1 MNSKLRLAAALPL
14 LVLAGMSCNARTERT
29 EGTVLLT
36 VSTFDQLPA
45 SVSVSNGPTQLGTVT
60 LRSVAKDPTGTTSSL
75 QDIQIRSYEVRY
87 ARRDTGTRL
96 PQPLVESLFGNVSVN
111 STAAFNNLVFL
122 RTAQLTSPPLSDLS
136 NFGTDQQTGSRVIP
150 LRVTMRFFGRTLS
163 GTDIVSDA
171 VSFDVEVVP

>member
-1 MNSKLRLAAALPL
+1 MTTKIRLAALAL
-14 LVLAGMSCNARTERT
+14 LVFAGLSCNSKTDRSESS
-29 EGTVLLT
+29 VLLT
-36 VSTFDQLPA
+36 VSTFNLLPLT
-45 SVSVSNGPTQLGTVT
+45 VSVTSGPTQIPSIT
-60 LRSVAKDPTGTTSSL
+60 LRSVALDPTGTTSSL
-75 QDIQIRSYEVRY
+75 QDIQMRSYEVRY

-111 STAAFNNLVFL
+111 STAVFSNLVFL
-122 RTAQLTSPPLSDLS
+122 RTAQLSSPPLSDLE

-163 GTDIVSDA
+163 GTDVASDA